1 MWLLKSI
8 SFYTRWFLECLV
20 NRTSPNSNLGSK
32 ACEALGIYYSLM
44 TYNISA
50 PLPLSSPD
58 FMRVSTKRTTNR
70 CLFWPLSLSLCL
82 LSRSWKK
89 SHRFQAPKLK
99 SLRFFLGSQTRLL
112 CQQQKPKCDT
122 AVLLRTFDGISC
134 TRARTVTLT
143 RAFK

>member
-8 SFYTRWFLECLV
+8 SIYTRWFLECLV
-20 NRTSPNSNLGSK
+20 NRTSPNSNLGSR

-58 FMRVSTKRTTNR
+58 FMRVSTKRTKTR
-70 CLFWPLSLSLCL
+70 CNFLPTPSPHPLFMH
-82 LSRSWKK
+82 SRSWKK

-99 SLRFFLGSQTRLL
+99 SLRFSWTRKHGF
-112 CQQQKPKCDT
+112 CVSNKSPSATPPCCC
-122 AVLLRTFDGISC
+122 VLLMVSAALGR
-134 TRARTVTLT
+134 VL
-143 RAFK
+143 